1 MSIATIMITTMSA
14 PTTPPIT
21 APILPL
27 VGVVRAM
34 SDEEVAVE
42 VRVEEEVSG
51 VVDTGN

>member
-1 MSIATIMITTMSA
+1 MSA

-27 VGVVRAM
+27 VGVVRAV

-42 VRVEEEVSG
+42 VRVEEEEEVSE
-51 VVDTGN
+51 VVDTGNQWCVW